1 MLSSSYATSAT
12 ASSDILNFASLFAAS
27 GSQNGLIW
35 ADCAQTTTA
44 SVGSYWNGVS
54 QYANIGLGTGVGGW
68 VNGDDLCAV
77 PLVSQVYI
85 DIVNSFGGKITSQ
98 TTANRYFNSVLTASN
113 YDLPSFNDTTSSS
126 FPIPVNG
133 FLELNGYADQ
143 ALDPAGTV
151 GVTIYITSQS
161 SGPLSSTY
169 TLYSGSIGTISGTY
183 LTSYFTLDATFNYNV
198 YVTYDSQYSSGGSGT
213 IYCQDAFFGGGCL
226 AYVGCTC
233 PPGYTEVGCFQPLP
247 CN

>member
-1 MLSSSYATSAT
+1 M
-12 ASSDILNFASLFAAS
+12 FAAS

-54 QYANIGLGTGVGGW
+54 QYADIGLGTGVGGW
-68 VNGDDLCAV
+68 VNNFDPCAV

-98 TTANRYFNSVLTASN
+98 TTASRYFNSVLTASN
-113 YDLPSFNDTTSSS
+113 YNLPSFNDTTSSS

-198 YVTYDSQYSSGGSGT
+198 YVTYDSQYSSGGSGI